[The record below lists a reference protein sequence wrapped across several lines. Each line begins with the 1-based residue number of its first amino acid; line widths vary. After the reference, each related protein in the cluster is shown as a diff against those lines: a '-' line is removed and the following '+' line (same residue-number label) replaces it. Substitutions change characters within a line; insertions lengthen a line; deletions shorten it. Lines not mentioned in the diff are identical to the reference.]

1 MVVLGAM
8 RRLLQR
14 VSAQSLQEA
23 ALAERCIVVNE
34 CDHIIG
40 DASKEECHR
49 VQPDG
54 SLILH
59 RGFRFRSQI
68 VMNVSISMRVFW
80 VMLSSRQYVPSKLL
94 ESVTTQKP

>member
-34 CDHIIG
+34 RDLVIG

-54 SLILH
+54 RLILH
-59 RGFRFRSQI
+59 RAFRFRSKI
-68 VMNVSISMRVFW
+68 VMNVG
-80 VMLSSRQYVPSKLL
+80 LLGCYV
-94 ESVTTQKP
+94 E